1 MAFPTM
7 ELGHIYEAGETISD
21 TIEATQAAQDD
32 LRALVIIM
40 VQRKQKLVNIRDRLI
55 ADVEMGNLLPYAT
68 QRERMRRC
76 QHIDSLIA
84 WLDATDRAIRAVLLV
99 LSNPPRPPGD
109 EDVD

>member
-1 MAFPTM
+1 
-7 ELGHIYEAGETISD
+7 
-21 TIEATQAAQDD
+21 
-32 LRALVIIM
+32 M
-40 VQRKQKLVNIRDRLI
+40 VRRKQKLVDIRDRLI
-55 ADVEMGNLLPYAT
+55 ADVEIGNLLPYAT